1 MPPIPHPSVPS
12 EDVYGSCLD
21 IYNRTNDDYAIVE
34 EFPDPRT
41 LDWNQW
47 QGWDANDD
55 FVMSDP
61 NIPDIS
67 YRSSPWY
74 QKGWVLPMLLVVV
87 CFAVLQMRRY
97 ASMKRRERL
106 GYTELKV

>member
-1 MPPIPHPSVPS
+1 MPLIPDPRIPS

-21 IYNRTNDDYAIVE
+21 IYNRTNDDYAIVD

-47 QGWDANDD
+47 QGWNANDD

-61 NIPDIS
+61 NIPEIS
-67 YRSSPWY
+67 YRRKSWFSSNWFLPLCLIVACL
-74 QKGWVLPMLLVVV
+74 VLLRLRHFV
-87 CFAVLQMRRY
+87 
-97 ASMKRRERL
+97 SSKRRERL
-106 GYTELKV
+106 GYIELKV